1 MFIIHIEKYKNASI
15 YISVKIEINSLFQI
29 PLLTS
34 THLILGAFFMEKY
47 MQVFK
52 CEINNPNGKINHNVH
67 CDWDN
72 QGNLHFCE
80 QDLGEGVKEF
90 WGTDE
95 YEYFMMIPQKNVAKF
110 ILCSFWKGFT
120 FEERF
125 TVKDLRELCDEY
137 EIEYQTDFWM

>member
-1 MFIIHIEKYKNASI
+1 M
-15 YISVKIEINSLFQI
+15 SVKKEINSLFQI

-34 THLILGAFFMEKY
+34 THLILGAFFMEKN

-67 CDWDN
+67 CDWDD

-80 QDLGEGVKEF
+80 HDLGEGVKEF
-90 WGTDE
+90 WGIDE
-95 YEYFMMIPQKNVAKF
+95 YEYFMMIHQKDVAKF
-110 ILCSFWKGFT
+110 VLCSFWKGFT

-137 EIEYQTDFWM
+137 EIEYSTDFWR

>member
-137 EIEYQTDFWM
+137 EIEYQTDFWK

>member
-1 MFIIHIEKYKNASI
+1 MFIIHIEKHKNASI
-15 YISVKIEINSLFQI
+15 YISVKKEINSLFQI
-29 PLLTS
+29 PLLTL
-34 THLILGAFFMEKY
+34 THLILGAFFMEKN
-47 MQVFK
+47 MQIFK
-52 CEINNPNGKINHNVH
+52 CEINNLNGKINHNVH

-125 TVKDLRELCDEY
+125 TVKNLRELCDEY